1 VDGRPTPLQAL
12 REEIKERLS
21 ESWRTVRLRLLPSES
36 GHESLMGI
44 GLTCARLFNELN
56 YEKRQAFFKGGL
68 TKRRNRE
75 INSKYYYK
83 YNEVLGVNAQAV
95 IQKNDEAWNAFYE
108 QLDQK
113 KQGRLPLYIR
123 KVSPPGYW
131 KDRLTNENEIHILIR
146 SDRYYLEPVNEN

>member
-1 VDGRPTPLQAL
+1 VDGRRPLQAL

-36 GHESLMGI
+36 GHESLMDI
-44 GLTCARLFNELN
+44 GLTCARLFNEHN
-56 YEKRQAFFKGGL
+56 YEKRQAFFKGEL
-68 TKRRNRE
+68 KKRKNYE

-83 YNEVLGVNAQAV
+83 YNEVLGVNAQAA
-95 IQKNDEAWNAFYE
+95 IQKNDEAWKAFYE

-131 KDRLTNENEIHILIR
+131 KDRLTDEKEIHISIR
-146 SDRYYLEPVNEN
+146 SDR